1 MTYFCAYQPHTTSF
15 IYERYSKNV
24 LMQSW
29 FLIISMQKQR
39 DRHLH
44 IILIVTLGIR
54 YLQLLTDLSTEGST
68 VSLGLRQNIA
78 MQ

>member
-1 MTYFCAYQPHTTSF
+1 
-15 IYERYSKNV
+15 
-24 LMQSW
+24 MQN
-29 FLIISMQKQR
+29 QR

-44 IILIVTLGIR
+44 IILIVTLGIW

-78 MQ
+78 MQWLEAENCNKIEDYNV

>member
-1 MTYFCAYQPHTTSF
+1 
-15 IYERYSKNV
+15 
-24 LMQSW
+24 
-29 FLIISMQKQR
+29 MQKQR

-44 IILIVTLGIR
+44 IILILTLGIW

-78 MQ
+78 MQWLEAENCNKIEDYNV

>member
-1 MTYFCAYQPHTTSF
+1 
-15 IYERYSKNV
+15 
-24 LMQSW
+24 
-29 FLIISMQKQR
+29 MQKQR

-54 YLQLLTDLSTEGST
+54 YLQLQITDLSTEGST

-78 MQ
+78 MQWLEAENCNKIEDYNV

>member
-1 MTYFCAYQPHTTSF
+1 
-15 IYERYSKNV
+15 
-24 LMQSW
+24 MQN
-29 FLIISMQKQR
+29 QR

-44 IILIVTLGIR
+44 IILILTLGIR

-78 MQ
+78 MQWLEAENCNKIEDYNV